1 MSLMNSFNEL
11 RRMIDDAQDDVQKAD
26 GGNKAA
32 GTRVRK
38 KMQEIKNQAQEVRK
52 QVLETRTDEGGAA
65 APKSGGASTGGS
77 SSAGGMGGGMGG
89 GH

>member
-11 RRMIDDAQDDVQKAD
+11 RRMIDDALDDVQKAD

-52 QVLETRTDEGGAA
+52 QVLESRTDEGGDGG
-65 APKSGGASTGGS
+65 KGGGAASGHAGGS
-77 SSAGGMGGGMGG
+77 GMGG

>member
-11 RRMIDDAQDDVQKAD
+11 RRMIDDALDDVQKAD

-52 QVLETRTDEGGAA
+52 QVLESRTDEGGDAG
-65 APKSGGASTGGS
+65 KGGGAASGHAGGS
-77 SSAGGMGGGMGG
+77 GMGG

>member
-11 RRMIDDAQDDVQKAD
+11 RRMIDDALDDVQKAD

-38 KMQEIKNQAQEVRK
+38 KMREIKNQAQEVRK
-52 QVLETRTDEGGAA
+52 QVLESRTDEGGDGG
-65 APKSGGASTGGS
+65 KGGGAASGHAGGS
-77 SSAGGMGGGMGG
+77 GMGG